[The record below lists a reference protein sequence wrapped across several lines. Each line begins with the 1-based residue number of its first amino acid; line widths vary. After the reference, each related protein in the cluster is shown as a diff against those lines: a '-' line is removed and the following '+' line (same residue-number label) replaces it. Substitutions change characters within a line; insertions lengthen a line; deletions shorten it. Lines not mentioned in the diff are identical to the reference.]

1 MDLTTEYLGLA
12 LANPLVPGAS
22 PLADSVETVRRLED
36 AGAPA
41 IVMRSLFEEQFLLE
55 AQAAIHH
62 IDMHEGSFGEA
73 LSYLPRSQEFEIST
87 DQYIEQIARLKER
100 ISIPVIASLNGVTM
114 GGWIDH
120 AKQMEQAGA
129 DALEINFYHI
139 PTSPDE
145 TGTAVEARIVE
156 IVKAIKAACQLPV
169 AVKLHPFFSSLP
181 NFARELVKAGADGMV
196 LFNRFYQPDIDP
208 VALEARPSL
217 NLSGPEELLLRLRWL
232 AILSAAVP
240 SSYAA
245 SGGIHSGVGAVKALM
260 AGAHSVQM
268 VSVLLKNGADHYGV
282 LLAQLKA
289 WLEENEYESVKQLR
303 GSMSIEH
310 TPDAAAYERAGY
322 MKVLQGWKV

>member
-1 MDLTTEYLGLA
+1 MNTNTEYLGLA

-22 PLADSVETVRRLED
+22 PLADSADTVRRLED

-55 AQAAIHH
+55 AQAALHH
-62 IDMHEGSFGEA
+62 IDMHEETFGEA
-73 LSYLPRSQEFEIST
+73 LSYLPRSSEFEISP
-87 DQYIEQIARLKER
+87 DRYLDQIAELKEKV
-100 ISIPVIASLNGVTM
+100 SIPVIASLNGVTL

-120 AKQMEQAGA
+120 AQRIEQAGA

-145 TGTAVEARIVE
+145 TGAQVESRIVE
-156 IVKAIKAACQLPV
+156 IVKALKASSKMRV

-181 NFARELVKAGADGMV
+181 NFARELVAAGADGMV

-208 VALEARPSL
+208 EALEARPSL
-217 NLSGPEELLLRLRWL
+217 QLSNSEELLLRLRWL

-240 SSYAA
+240 CDYAA
-245 SGGIHSGVGAVKALM
+245 SGGVHSGLDAVKAVM
-260 AGAHSVQM
+260 VGADAVQV
-268 VSVLLKNGADHYGV
+268 VSSLLKNGPSHYGL
-282 LLAQLKA
+282 LLAQMKA
-289 WLEENEYESVKQLR
+289 WMEENEYESVEQMR
-303 GSMSIEH
+303 GSMSMAN
-310 TPDAAAYERAGY
+310 TPDPGAFERAGY